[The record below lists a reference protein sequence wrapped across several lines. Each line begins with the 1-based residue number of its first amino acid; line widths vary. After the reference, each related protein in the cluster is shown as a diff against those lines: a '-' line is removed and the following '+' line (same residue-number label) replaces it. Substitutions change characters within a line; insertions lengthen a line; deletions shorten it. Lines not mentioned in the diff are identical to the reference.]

1 VGPGAGG
8 RPAAPRPALLAEAL
22 TASSVAE
29 IEREL
34 DALRSS
40 SEAALRTSSLTHIAW
55 IPPEWEPYA
64 REVMATLGERHP
76 SRVLLLFPQPDA
88 GEDGIEAKPNVEC
101 FRAGATRL
109 VCAEV
114 VDIRLLGAVARA
126 PASVVLP
133 LLVSD
138 LPVFLRWRGRPTF
151 DDEAFRQL
159 SGVADRIVFDTS
171 EWEDVP
177 AAYAE
182 LAQLF
187 SDHLAVS
194 DIAWARG
201 RPWRGRLAM
210 LWPSIAGAGRLRVR
224 GPQAESL
231 LLHAWL
237 VSRLGHEIE
246 LDHEPAPEIEAVEV
260 DGEPVQAPRWSRNSA
275 ADLLSDQLDL
285 FGRDRVYEEAVRAAT
300 R

>member
-1 VGPGAGG
+1 M
-8 RPAAPRPALLAEAL
+8 
-22 TASSVAE
+22 TASTVAE

-34 DALRSS
+34 DALRSG
-40 SEAALRTSSLTHIAW
+40 SEAGLRTSSLTHIAW

-64 REVMATLGERHP
+64 REVMAALGERHP
-76 SRVLLLFPQPDA
+76 SRVLLLFPQVDA
-88 GEDGIEAKPNVEC
+88 GKDGIEATPTVEC

-114 VDIRLLGAVARA
+114 VDIRLLGSAARA

-138 LPVFLRWRGRPTF
+138 LPVFLRWRGRPDF
-151 DDEAFRQL
+151 EDDAFRQL
-159 SGVADRIVFDTS
+159 VGVADRLVVDSS
-171 EWEDVP
+171 EWNDVP
-177 AAYAE
+177 AAYSPLAE
-182 LAQLF
+182 LF
-187 SDHLAVS
+187 SERLAVS

-210 LWPSIAGAGRLRVR
+210 LWPGIASARRLGVR
-224 GPQAESL
+224 GPRAGTV

-237 VSRLGHEIE
+237 ESRLGRAIELEHETAQEIE
-246 LDHEPAPEIEAVEV
+246 SITV
-260 DGEPVQAPRWSRNSA
+260 DGVPVQPPRWSRNSA

-285 FGRDRVYEEAVRAAT
+285 FGRDTVYEDSVRAAT
-300 R
+300 T